1 MNKSIFNQ
9 VLDIAVYGVEWVEYC
24 EGSEDY
30 KSGALEGT
38 AFIIACSICQNCN
51 FHDGLP
57 TSDVVE
63 ALNLFSYPD
72 KIQLKKSLEEL
83 FVSLGWNA
91 FSITKI

>member
-1 MNKSIFNQ
+1 MKSIFNQ
-9 VLDIAVYGVEWVEYC
+9 VLNIAIYGVEWVECC
-24 EGSEDY
+24 EGHEDY
-30 KSGALEGT
+30 KNGALEAT

-72 KIQLKKSLEEL
+72 KDQLKKSLEEL
-83 FVSLGWNA
+83 FVSLGLECYI
-91 FSITKI
+91 F